1 LAILRL
7 SDAPPSA
14 RVTIKNRL
22 PRYRTAAISF
32 GNVGICNTFREDVER
47 LSKALDSFP
56 KIFSRGPSEASM
68 QQSTFPNE
76 LQTFDGE
83 YDNLMQLHWSA
94 FVSAN
99 ESKFEEVRDS
109 RLAALRKEKTQFWG
123 TRDF

>member
-7 SDAPPSA
+7 PDAPQSE

-32 GNVGICNTFREDVER
+32 GNVGICNTFRVDVER

-68 QQSTFPNE
+68 QQRRFPNE
-76 LQTFDGE
+76 LETCDGE

-109 RLAALRKEKTQFWG
+109 RLAALRKEKTQFRG
-123 TRDF
+123 TRGF

>member
-1 LAILRL
+1 LEMSASATR
-7 SDAPPSA
+7 SD
-14 RVTIKNRL
+14 V
-22 PRYRTAAISF
+22 
-32 GNVGICNTFREDVER
+32 DVER
-47 LSKALDSFP
+47 LSKALDSVP

-68 QQSTFPNE
+68 QQRRFPNE
-76 LQTFDGE
+76 LETCDGE

-123 TRDF
+123 TRGF